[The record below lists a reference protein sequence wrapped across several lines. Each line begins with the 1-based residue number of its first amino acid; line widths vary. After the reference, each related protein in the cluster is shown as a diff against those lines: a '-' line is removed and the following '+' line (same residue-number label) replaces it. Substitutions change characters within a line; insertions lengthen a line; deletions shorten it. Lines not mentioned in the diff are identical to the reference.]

1 MNPDNTNSATQNV
14 GVPCKDCNGKGIL
27 TQDGPTCPKC
37 NGVGLIYP
45 ENTNAA
51 VNDQPVYRP
60 LPRERIHARRGIGF
74 TSKNK
79 EESKSRRKMAKASR
93 KKNR

>member
-1 MNPDNTNSATQNV
+1 MNPDTKSATQRI
-14 GVPCKDCNGKGIL
+14 GDPCEHCNGKGIL

-45 ENTNAA
+45 EAAGADINA
-51 VNDQPVYRP
+51 QPVYRP
-60 LPRERIHARRGIGF
+60 IPRERVHAKRGIGF